1 MYQGKY
7 SSKDAAPK
15 AAKTGTPAPKTPKS
29 RPDASPVN
37 EVTQVSQTPARRKA
51 AAEDTRVSNTPVR
64 KTPAPKK
71 KRGKKPLTKGTMAF
85 YIVYLVLILAFFIAM
100 GFAMNAL
107 RNWLLDFEASQPD
120 SKAQEVF
127 DSYFANP
134 DWETLYS
141 VGHVKGATFPDA
153 AAYAAYMRE
162 TTAGSQITMV
172 ETSAGLSGGK
182 KFVIRAAFS
191 GDKYY
196 DLATFTLVDKKEE
209 GSLISNWQLTDV
221 TLLTWNEQ
229 KPTIKTYHCT
239 FIVDPSCTVSVD
251 GKVLDESYVQRTVT
265 TTAES
270 YLPNGLHGY
279 RLNELYVDGLLKE
292 PQIQVTD
299 ANGNPVEMVYDEATC
314 TYTQP
319 ITAPTMGDSE
329 RNTVLN
335 AAKTYCKYMIGAT
348 GKADLKNAFDESTS
362 IYYTITT
369 NTTWMQNYKGY
380 DFGTAKITG
389 FYRYSESLYSAR
401 VQMALNVTRKDGTV
415 KVYELNNT
423 FILQKQGSS
432 WKVIEMTNEDI
443 QTQIEKVRLTF
454 KNGETVIE
462 SMMIDTSA
470 KRLTLPAVAAPEGQV
485 FKGWFTQTAME
496 NGDTTMDL
504 IFPPTATGSI
514 SLPED
519 QKLNPMTLYAL
530 FGAAEEG

>member
-15 AAKTGTPAPKTPKS
+15 TAKARTPAPKAPRPQPDTPQN
-29 RPDASPVN
+29 RPAVDNQA
-37 EVTQVSQTPARRKA
+37 PARRRPA
-51 AAEDTRVSNTPVR
+51 TENTRTPVR

-100 GFAMNAL
+100 GIAMNAL
-107 RNWLLDFEASQPD
+107 RNWLVDFESSQPD

-127 DSYFANP
+127 NTYFANP
-134 DWETLYS
+134 DWEKIYAT
-141 VGHVKGATFPDA
+141 GQMKGSTFPDA
-153 AAYAAYMRE
+153 AAYAAYMKE
-162 TTAGSQITMV
+162 TTAGSTITMV

-182 KFVIRAAFS
+182 KFVIRAAFAS
-191 GDKYY
+191 DKYY
-196 DLATFTLVDKKEE
+196 DLATFTLIDKKEE
-209 GSLISNWQLTDV
+209 GSLISNWQLTDM
-221 TLLTWNEQ
+221 TLFTWNEQ
-229 KPTIKTYHCT
+229 KPIIKTYHYA
-239 FIVDPSCTVSVD
+239 FIVDPSCTVTVD
-251 GKVLDESYVQRTVT
+251 GKVLDESFVQRTVT
-265 TTAES
+265 TMAES

-279 RLNELYVDGLLKE
+279 RLNELYVDDLLKE
-292 PQIQVTD
+292 PQVQVTD
-299 ANGNPVEMVYDEATC
+299 ANGNRVDMVYDEATC
-314 TYTQP
+314 TYTQVIP
-319 ITAPTMGDSE
+319 APSMGDTE
-329 RNTVLN
+329 RSIVLN

-380 DFGTAKITG
+380 DFGTAQITG
-389 FYRYSESLYSAR
+389 YYRYSDSLYSAR
-401 VQMALNVTRKDGTV
+401 VKMALNVTRKDGTV

-423 FILQKQGSS
+423 FILQKQSGT

-443 QTQIEKVRLTF
+443 QTKVEKVRLTF
-454 KNGETVIE
+454 KNGDTVIE
-462 SMMIDTSA
+462 STMIDTSA
-470 KRLTLPAVAAPEGQV
+470 KRLTLPAVTAPDGQV
-485 FKGWFTQTAME
+485 FKGWFTQTVME

-504 IFPPTATGSI
+504 IFPPTASGSI

-530 FGAAEEG
+530 FGAPEEG

>member
-15 AAKTGTPAPKTPKS
+15 TAKARTPAPKAPRPQPDTPQN
-29 RPDASPVN
+29 RPAVDNQA
-37 EVTQVSQTPARRKA
+37 PARRRPA
-51 AAEDTRVSNTPVR
+51 TENTRPPVR

-100 GFAMNAL
+100 GIAMNAL
-107 RNWLLDFEASQPD
+107 RNWLVDFESSQPD

-127 DSYFANP
+127 NTYFANP
-134 DWETLYS
+134 DWEKIYAT
-141 VGHVKGATFPDA
+141 GQMKGSTFPDA
-153 AAYAAYMRE
+153 AAYAAYMKE
-162 TTAGSQITMV
+162 TTAGSTITMV

-182 KFVIRAAFS
+182 KFVIRAAFAS
-191 GDKYY
+191 DKYY
-196 DLATFTLVDKKEE
+196 DLATFTLIDKKEE
-209 GSLISNWQLTDV
+209 GSLISNWQLTDM
-221 TLLTWNEQ
+221 TLFTWNEQ
-229 KPTIKTYHCT
+229 KPIIKTYHYA
-239 FIVDPSCTVSVD
+239 FIVDPSCTVTVD
-251 GKVLDESYVQRTVT
+251 GKVLDESFVQRTVT
-265 TTAES
+265 TMAES

-292 PQIQVTD
+292 PQVQVTD
-299 ANGNPVEMVYDEATC
+299 ANGNRVDMVYDEATC
-314 TYTQP
+314 TYTQVIP
-319 ITAPTMGDSE
+319 APSMGDTE
-329 RNTVLN
+329 RSTVLS

-380 DFGTAKITG
+380 DFGTAQITG
-389 FYRYSESLYSAR
+389 YYRYSDSLYSAR
-401 VQMALNVTRKDGTV
+401 VKMALNVTRKDGTV

-423 FILQKQGSS
+423 FILQKQSGT

-454 KNGETVIE
+454 KNGNNLIE
-462 SMMIDTSA
+462 STMIDTSA
-470 KRLTLPAVAAPEGQV
+470 KRLTLPAVTAPDGQV
-485 FKGWFTQTAME
+485 FKGWFTQTVQD

-504 IFPPTATGSI
+504 IFPPTASGSI

-530 FGAAEEG
+530 FGAPEEG